1 MTSTPYDID
10 NFDKYDN
17 KFHIC
22 MKLSYNNISYF
33 NVYGHIVPSYI
44 SLYSYKTDI
53 YTTYYQKTYDI
64 LLYQKIH
71 NDKIC
76 YATPNIMEYCYVTE
90 ICDDRYDY
98 IKSITSYLNSI
109 QNSEQ

>member
-53 YTTYYQKTYDI
+53 YTTYYQKHMISY
-64 LLYQKIH
+64 
-71 NDKIC
+71 
-76 YATPNIMEYCYVTE
+76 
-90 ICDDRYDY
+90 Y
-98 IKSITSYLNSI
+98 IKKSIMIRYVMQLQI
-109 QNSEQ
+109 